1 MNVQNR
7 RSHRR
12 NGQAT
17 RRFVFGVGAVT
28 AGALAYALSDASRV
42 EAIVLPG
49 IVMGLVLFG
58 IAVYSRARSRQ
69 DWSAA
74 WEVYTK
80 NEVSR
85 ESIAGAVEQEEF
97 SWAGTN

>member
-1 MNVQNR
+1 MSVQNR

-17 RRFVFGVGAVT
+17 IRFVFGVGAVT
-28 AGALAYALSDASRV
+28 AGALAYALSDASRG

-58 IAVYSRARSRQ
+58 VAVYNRIRTRQ

-74 WEVYTK
+74 WDAYAK

-85 ESIAGAVEQEEF
+85 GSIAVPAEQGEY